1 LDAAD
6 WDEKY
11 RTADHLHWPAGPN
24 LFVADRL
31 ASATP
36 GRGLDLAAG
45 EGRNAVWLAEQG
57 WKMTAVD
64 FSAVAI
70 ERGRARSDVVD
81 FTLAD
86 VTTWEPD
93 GTFDLV
99 LMAYIH
105 LEMPEL
111 ADLVNRAK
119 GWLEPGG
126 ELFMIGHDRSN
137 PEHGHGGPDKPEIL
151 WDLGAVRLLL
161 DGLNIVEAQ
170 VVRRPVTIDGG
181 DDAIALDTLVRGRRP
196 G

>member
-1 LDAAD
+1 
-6 WDEKY
+6 
-11 RTADHLHWPAGPN
+11 